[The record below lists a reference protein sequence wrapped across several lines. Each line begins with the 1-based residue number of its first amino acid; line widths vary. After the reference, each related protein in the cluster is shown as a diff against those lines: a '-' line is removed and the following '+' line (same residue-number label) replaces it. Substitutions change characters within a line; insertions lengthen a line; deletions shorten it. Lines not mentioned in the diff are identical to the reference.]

1 MIRMGL
7 FLTIIVMT
15 INSGLF
21 LTGDIQ
27 SVEIFAPLSS
37 QLNEFTDVKANTTI
51 APPQANVIGDSV
63 EVEDFLGLLIG
74 TVSTSFAII
83 DMIIT
88 LLTGSIQIIE
98 LVDPSH
104 AWGLVILAPA
114 AIIQVFYI
122 VFMLIAILQAFAGLL
137 RKGS

>member
-37 QLNEFTDVKANTTI
+37 QLNEFTDVKNLY
-51 APPQANVIGDSV
+51 DCCWS
-63 EVEDFLGLLIG
+63 
-74 TVSTSFAII
+74 
-83 DMIIT
+83 
-88 LLTGSIQIIE
+88 
-98 LVDPSH
+98 
-104 AWGLVILAPA
+104 
-114 AIIQVFYI
+114 
-122 VFMLIAILQAFAGLL
+122 
-137 RKGS
+137 